1 MAWVSLCRVEGLLMQ
16 ERTQINNSDTE
27 QHIAFF
33 TTPGSTL
40 HKVRLFRITS
50 CTKVTYDI
58 VFG

>member
-1 MAWVSLCRVEGLLMQ
+1 MQ

-27 QHIAFF
+27 QHIASF

-40 HKVRLFRITS
+40 HKVRLFCITS
-50 CTKVTYDI
+50 YTKIAYDI